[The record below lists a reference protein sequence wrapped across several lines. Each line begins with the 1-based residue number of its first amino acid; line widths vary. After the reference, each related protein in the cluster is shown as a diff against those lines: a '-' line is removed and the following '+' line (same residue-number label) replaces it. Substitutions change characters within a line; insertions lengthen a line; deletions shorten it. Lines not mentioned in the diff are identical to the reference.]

1 MSETKIKDY
10 NFSEI
15 EAKWRKI
22 WDDTNA
28 HKTEINSPK
37 PKYYC
42 LDMFP
47 YPSGSGL
54 HVGHWM
60 GYVISDVWSRYKKM
74 HGFNLLHPMG
84 WDAFGLPAENYAIK
98 HGIHPMKAV
107 EESIETFRRQ
117 LKEISAMYDW
127 DKEINTTDPGYYK
140 WTQWIFLKMYEKGLA
155 YRKNMPINWCPSC
168 KVGLANEEAAGGV
181 CDRCGTPVSK
191 KDLEQW
197 MLKITAYA
205 ERLLNDLDQLNWP
218 EKVKTMQ
225 SEWIGRSEGAEVDFI
240 ATDKNGK
247 DFPIKI
253 FTTRPDT
260 MYGSTY
266 MVLAPEHPLVENL
279 TTDDKRV
286 EVEEYIEKTKH
297 ESDLDRMAGTKGK
310 SGVFLGSYALNPL
323 TNKEIPVWI
332 SDYVLIHY
340 GTGAIMAVPGHDE
353 RDFEFAKE
361 FNLPIV
367 QVISPDGETI
377 ESLEQAYTGK
387 GVLVNSA
394 EFNLVDSDEA
404 KKGII
409 KKLAQ
414 KGAKSTINYKL
425 RDWVFSRQ
433 RYWGEPIPIIHCPT
447 DGEVPMKE
455 EDLPLLLPDVEKYE
469 SSGTGES
476 PLANIPEFVNTI
488 CPKCGGPA
496 KRETNTMPQ
505 WAGSSWYFLRYI
517 EPNLETAAF
526 TPELANNWLP
536 VDMYIGGIEHAVL
549 HLLYARF
556 FTKVLYDL
564 GYINFNEPFKNLFNQ
579 GMVCKNGAK
588 MSKNKGNVVSPDEVV
603 TNYGTDSVRA
613 YEMFMGPP
621 DQDNEWDDR
630 GITGVF
636 NFIKKAWR
644 VVQKNQDDKIE
655 PTQDLIRK
663 KHQSIQKITQRIE
676 SFKLNTVVSGLMEYT
691 NFLSQQEKVD
701 KESLETLVLLLAP
714 MTPHLSEELWQQ
726 LGHQESIF
734 TVGWPTFDEDLA
746 KEDKIEIPVQVN
758 GKLRGTVLAD
768 RDASQDSVKNLAM
781 ENPNVTK
788 FIEGKSIL
796 KIIHVPNKIFN
807 IIVR

>member
-1 MSETKIKDY
+1 MSDTKIKEY

-15 EAKWRKI
+15 EPKWRKI
-22 WDDTNA
+22 WEDTKA
-28 HKTEINSPK
+28 HKTELDSEK

-98 HGIHPMKAV
+98 HGIHPRIAV
-107 EESIETFRRQ
+107 QESIDTFRRQ

-127 DKEINTTDPGYYK
+127 DREINTTDPGYYK

-181 CDRCGTPVSK
+181 CDRCGTPVTK

-205 ERLLNDLDQLNWP
+205 GRLIDDLDQLNWP

-225 SEWIGRSEGAEVDFI
+225 TEWIGRSEGAEVDFV
-240 ATDKNGK
+240 AK
-247 DFPIKI
+247 DNSGNDVPIRI

-260 MYGSTY
+260 MYGATY
-266 MVLAPEHPLVENL
+266 MVLAPEHPLVGSL
-279 TTDDKRV
+279 TTTDKKA
-286 EVEEYIEKTKH
+286 EVDAYIEKTSH
-297 ESDLDRMAGTKGK
+297 VSDLDRMAGTKGK

-323 TNKEIPVWI
+323 TNKAIPVWI

-353 RDFEFAKE
+353 RDFEFAGE
-361 FNLPIV
+361 FKLPII
-367 QVISPDGETI
+367 QVISPNGETI
-377 ESLEQAYTGK
+377 EKLKEAYTGK
-387 GVLVNSA
+387 GVLVNSE
-394 EFNLVDSDEA
+394 EFNNVDTETA

-409 KKLAQ
+409 SKLAQ
-414 KGAKSTINYKL
+414 NGAKSTINFKL

-447 DGEVPMKE
+447 DGEVPMRE

-469 SSGTGES
+469 PSGTGES
-476 PLANIPEFVNTI
+476 PLANIPEFVNTT

-505 WAGSSWYFLRYI
+505 WAGSSWYFLRYV
-517 EPNLETAAF
+517 EPHNDQAAF
-526 TPELANNWLP
+526 TPELANKWLP

-556 FTKVLYDL
+556 FTKVLFDL

-603 TNYGTDSVRA
+603 TNYGTDSLRA

-644 VVQKNQDDKIE
+644 VVQKNKDINTE
-655 PTQDLIRK
+655 ASQDLVRN
-663 KHQSIQKITQRIE
+663 KHQFIQKITQRIE
-676 SFKLNTVVSGLMEYT
+676 SVKFNTVVSGLMEYT
-691 NFLSQQEKVD
+691 NFLTQQVKVD
-701 KESLETLVLLLAP
+701 KSSLETLVLLMAP
-714 MTPHLSEELWQQ
+714 VTPHISEELWHE

-734 TVGWPTFDEDLA
+734 TVSWPTFDEELA
-746 KEDKIEIPVQVN
+746 KDDKIEMPVQIN
-758 GKLRGTVLAD
+758 GKLRGTVMAE
-768 RDASQDSVKNLAM
+768 RDALQETVQALAM

-788 FIEGKSIL
+788 FLEEKTVV

-807 IIVR
+807 MIIK

>member
-1 MSETKIKDY
+1 MSDTKIKEY

-15 EAKWRKI
+15 EPKWRKI
-22 WDDTNA
+22 WEDTKA
-28 HKTEINSPK
+28 HKTELDSEK

-98 HGIHPMKAV
+98 HGIHPRIAV
-107 EESIETFRRQ
+107 QESIDTFRRQ

-127 DKEINTTDPGYYK
+127 DREINTTDPGYYK

-181 CDRCGTPVSK
+181 CDRCGTPVTK

-205 ERLLNDLDQLNWP
+205 DRLIDDLDQLNWP

-225 SEWIGRSEGAEVDFI
+225 TEWIGRSEGAEVDFV
-240 ATDKNGK
+240 AK
-247 DFPIKI
+247 DNSGNDVPIRI

-260 MYGSTY
+260 MYGATY
-266 MVLAPEHPLVENL
+266 MVLAPEHPLVGSL
-279 TTDDKRV
+279 TTTDKKA
-286 EVEEYIEKTKH
+286 EVDAYIEKTSH
-297 ESDLDRMAGTKGK
+297 VSDLDRMAGTKGK

-323 TNKEIPVWI
+323 TNKAIPVWI

-353 RDFEFAKE
+353 RDFEFAGE
-361 FNLPIV
+361 FKLPII
-367 QVISPDGETI
+367 QVISPNGETI
-377 ESLEQAYTGK
+377 EKLKEAYTGK
-387 GVLVNSA
+387 GVLVNSE
-394 EFNLVDSDEA
+394 EFNNVDTETA

-409 KKLAQ
+409 SKLAQ
-414 KGAKSTINYKL
+414 NGAKSTINFKL

-447 DGEVPMKE
+447 DGEVPMRE

-469 SSGTGES
+469 PSGTGES
-476 PLANIPEFVNTI
+476 PLANIPEFVNTT

-505 WAGSSWYFLRYI
+505 WAGSSWYFLRYV
-517 EPNLETAAF
+517 EPHNDQAAF
-526 TPELANNWLP
+526 TPELANKWLP

-556 FTKVLYDL
+556 FTKVLFDL

-603 TNYGTDSVRA
+603 TNYGTDSLRA

-644 VVQKNQDDKIE
+644 VVQKNKDINTE
-655 PTQDLIRK
+655 ASQDLVRN
-663 KHQSIQKITQRIE
+663 KHQFIQKITQRIE
-676 SFKLNTVVSGLMEYT
+676 SVKFNTVVSGLMEYT
-691 NFLSQQEKVD
+691 NFLTQQVKVD
-701 KESLETLVLLLAP
+701 KSSLETLVLLMAP
-714 MTPHLSEELWQQ
+714 VTPH
-726 LGHQESIF
+726 IYY
-734 TVGWPTFDEDLA
+734 
-746 KEDKIEIPVQVN
+746 
-758 GKLRGTVLAD
+758 
-768 RDASQDSVKNLAM
+768 
-781 ENPNVTK
+781 
-788 FIEGKSIL
+788 
-796 KIIHVPNKIFN
+796 
-807 IIVR
+807 